1 VEVGAATM
9 QRLWLDV
16 PYREKD
22 SAKAFG
28 ARWDPQARRWYAPR
42 SGMRTLDQ
50 WMPSPAPTAAAVP
63 VPSWSNDLSVLLR
76 DATRGELL
84 PWAIRAPHGWF
95 CHMCD
100 STCRAGEIQSA
111 RIQTRWLRKPMIVTH
126 PVEWW
131 HSLQRREYID
141 WRLQSHITRILEQT
155 LAPETAIRWN
165 PDTQRLDMITGPI
178 IDWRDVR
185 DRRA

>member
-1 VEVGAATM
+1 M

-22 SAKAFG
+22 LAKGSG

-50 WMPSPAPTAAAVP
+50 WLPSPARTTVAVS
-63 VPSWSNDLSVLLR
+63 VPSWSNDPSVLLR
-76 DATRGELL
+76 DVTRAEPL

-100 STCRAGEIQSA
+100 STCRAGEIQIA
-111 RIQTRWLRKPMIVTH
+111 RIQTRWLRKPMIVTQ
-126 PVEWW
+126 PVEWR
-131 HSLQRREYID
+131 HNLQSREDID
-141 WRLQSHITRILEQT
+141 WRLLSHITRILEQT
-155 LAPETAIRWN
+155 LAPGTATRWN
-165 PDTQRLDMITGPI
+165 PDTQRLDMTTGPI
-178 IDWRDVR
+178 IDWRDR
-185 DRRA
+185 GDHRKRRR